1 MKARLC
7 GVVAAVCLLGG
18 PAAAEDPAAQTAPS
32 ATGACAG
39 QTLSTFTI
47 RSARVNDPFWILRW
61 RKLDESTLEAV
72 NALAGKPFTFD
83 AVNAVAKKVEENGWL
98 PTGDATRFNVSYSD
112 TAVENC
118 AEGKLD
124 VVFFVFS
131 AGVSSGLSSTI
142 EWRRKQTQD
151 AAAASGVAD
160 PAKPQFTGDAGF
172 EPGRRFYAGGGA
184 RATFAHAGP
193 FQSVEVHGTGS
204 SSSRELLAGLGG
216 VYNSKNGWLERAD
229 WRLDFYN
236 NRMPAGVGNEIGQ
249 NRLAGR
255 FAVSTRPLGGVVAR
269 AGAALEG
276 GALQSAFAATDLA
289 AGTVSN
295 THYTSARFYG
305 GATGNWR
312 NQSFAASFG
321 LALGSTGDSFHGDWR
336 KAVGDVSHQLW
347 LPVGNYRFFELEQR
361 FTAGGIQNLNSV
373 PVAERFFGGSHER
386 PFLPGSDWSIR
397 ANPVIRS
404 IPANRLF
411 ATAAGVGGDGFWS
424 YNSTTA
430 LTAWGVP
437 IVPAQLRDDP
447 QFQKLLNGAIV
458 SQSSILQVYY
468 RTKDPH
474 FGLIRN
480 RMPAVLAKLAEI
492 ASAKD
497 AAEAAAPASLKPD
510 FSSCASAL
518 SMSKMAA
525 AHVKGD
531 KAVGAMGW
539 VPELLPGGLGP
550 LAATVAACGTSL
562 APKLTAASVSATAL
576 VSTTQDLDTIAK
588 ATAADFQ
595 AIDNPAAKKKADS
608 DVSYIQRTLDII
620 VRQMTITSIS
630 PVFVFDA
637 ARITPQPVGP
647 LAGNRYGVGGGVRLT
662 LVSTVSFTFGYAVNV
677 HQRPG
682 EGKGALF
689 FNLTT
694 RNLFQ

>member
-1 MKARLC
+1 MNARLC
-7 GVVAAVCLLGG
+7 GVVAAVCLLSG
-18 PAAAEDPAAQTAPS
+18 PAAADDPAAQTVPS
-32 ATGACAG
+32 STGACAG

-47 RSARVNDPFWILRW
+47 RTARVSDPFWILRW
-61 RKLDESTLEAV
+61 RKLDQPTLEAV
-72 NALAGKPFTFD
+72 SALAGKPFTFAD
-83 AVNAVAKKVEENGWL
+83 VNAVAKKIEANGWL
-98 PTGDATRFNVSYSD
+98 PADDSTRFNVSYSD

-124 VVFFVFS
+124 VVFFIFS
-131 AGVSSGLSSTI
+131 ASVSSGLSSTI
-142 EWRRKQTQD
+142 EWRRKQKQD
-151 AAAASGVAD
+151 AAAAAGVTD

-172 EPGRRFYAGGGA
+172 DPARRFYAGGGA

-193 FQSVEVHGTGS
+193 IQSVDVHGTGS
-204 SSSRELLAGLGG
+204 ASSRDLLAGVSG
-216 VYNSKNGWLERAD
+216 VYNSKERWVQHAD
-229 WRLDFYN
+229 WRLDLYN
-236 NRMPAGVGNEIGQ
+236 TLMPAGVQNEIGQ
-249 NRLAGR
+249 NRLAGH
-255 FAVSTRPLGGVVAR
+255 FAIYTRPLGGVVAR

-276 GALQSAFAATDLA
+276 GTLQSAFAKSELA

-295 THYTSARFYG
+295 THYTSARVYG

-347 LPVGNYRFFELEQR
+347 LPFGNYRLLEVEQR
-361 FTAGGIQNLNSV
+361 FTAGGIQNLNSM
-373 PVAERFFGGSHER
+373 PVAERFFGGSQEQA
-386 PFLPGSDWSIR
+386 FLPGSDWSIR

-411 ATAAGVGGDGFWS
+411 ATAAGAGGDGFWS

-430 LTAWGVP
+430 LTAWGIP
-437 IVPAQLRDDP
+437 IVPLQLRDDP
-447 QFQKLLNGAIV
+447 QFGKLMTGAIV
-458 SQSSILQVYY
+458 SQASVLQVYY

-474 FGLIRN
+474 FTDIRN

-492 ASAKD
+492 APAKD
-497 AAEAAAPASLKPD
+497 AA
-510 FSSCASAL
+510 CGSAL

-525 AHVKGD
+525 SHVKTD
-531 KAVGAMGW
+531 KPVGAIGW
-539 VPELLPGGLGP
+539 VRELLPGGLGP
-550 LAATVAACGTSL
+550 LATTVSACGPG
-562 APKLTAASVSATAL
+562 AV
-576 VSTTQDLDTIAK
+576 TQDLDAMAKEIA
-588 ATAADFQ
+588 TSFQ
-595 AIDNPAAKKKADS
+595 AIDDAAAKKKADG
-608 DVSYIQRTLDII
+608 DVSYIKRTLDII
-620 VRQMTITSIS
+620 VKQMTITSVS

-647 LAGNRYGVGGGVRLT
+647 LAGNRYGVGGGIRLT

-677 HQRPG
+677 HPRPG